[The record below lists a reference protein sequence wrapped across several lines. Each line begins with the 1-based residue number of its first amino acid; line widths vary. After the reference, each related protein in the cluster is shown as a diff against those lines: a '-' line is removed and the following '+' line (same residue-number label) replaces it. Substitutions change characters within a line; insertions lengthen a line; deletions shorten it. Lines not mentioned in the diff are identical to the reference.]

1 MWRLIRSN
9 LQALEFAKEFY
20 ELHIEDI
27 DLNTRLNEVEQLR
40 LLASKQDVPN
50 SLQKTMNTAIQNHN
64 EAVKNTKLIQASNA
78 DTE

>member
-1 MWRLIRSN
+1 VWRHIRSN
-9 LQALEFAKEFY
+9 IQALEFAKEFY

-50 SLQKTMNTAIQNHN
+50 SLQKTMNAAIQNHN
-64 EAVKNTKLIQASNA
+64 EASRIRS
-78 DTE
+78 